1 MLCLCFIQRGLSK
14 NVSHHGWS
22 TTKNVKIT
30 LAKTIYSKL
39 NEWLKISYFEFS
51 FRFSSRKSQNQQ
63 KLAKKINYLKIQFR
77 SKNLTYFMNFNSLKI
92 VKIIPLQHSQKPY
105 SLNFSSKNKNKK
117 HTALFLDAQEL
128 HSQST
133 WKAND
138 WIFLTSVRNF
148 MFQRRRSF
156 LSGLGLNNFFKT
168 SCCLGLIKS

>member
-51 FRFSSRKSQNQQ
+51 FKFSSRKSQNQQ

-117 HTALFLDAQEL
+117 QQQLKKTHCTLSRRPRTAFSKHLESKRLDISDL
-128 HSQST
+128 C
-133 WKAND
+133 KK
-138 WIFLTSVRNF
+138 FSVPE
-148 MFQRRRSF
+148 
-156 LSGLGLNNFFKT
+156 T
-168 SCCLGLIKS
+168 

>member
-77 SKNLTYFMNFNSLKI
+77 SKNLTYFMNFSSLKI

-117 HTALFLDAQEL
+117 QQQLKKTHCTLSRRPRTAFSKHLESKRPDISDLCKKFYVPE
-128 HSQST
+128 T
-133 WKAND
+133 
-138 WIFLTSVRNF
+138 
-148 MFQRRRSF
+148 
-156 LSGLGLNNFFKT
+156 
-168 SCCLGLIKS
+168 

>member
-117 HTALFLDAQEL
+117 QQQLKKTHCTLSRRPRTAFSKHLESKRLDISDL
-128 HSQST
+128 C
-133 WKAND
+133 KK
-138 WIFLTSVRNF
+138 FSVPE
-148 MFQRRRSF
+148 
-156 LSGLGLNNFFKT
+156 T
-168 SCCLGLIKS
+168 

>member
-51 FRFSSRKSQNQQ
+51 FKFSSRKSQNQQ

-117 HTALFLDAQEL
+117 QQQLKKTHCTLSRRPRTAFSKHLESKRLDISDLCKKFYVPE
-128 HSQST
+128 T
-133 WKAND
+133 
-138 WIFLTSVRNF
+138 
-148 MFQRRRSF
+148 
-156 LSGLGLNNFFKT
+156 
-168 SCCLGLIKS
+168 

>member
-39 NEWLKISYFEFS
+39 NEWLKTSYFEFS

-117 HTALFLDAQEL
+117 QQQLKKTHCTLSRRPRTAFSKHLESKRLDISDLCKKFYVPE
-128 HSQST
+128 T
-133 WKAND
+133 
-138 WIFLTSVRNF
+138 
-148 MFQRRRSF
+148 
-156 LSGLGLNNFFKT
+156 
-168 SCCLGLIKS
+168 

>member
-92 VKIIPLQHSQKPY
+92 VKIIPLQHSEKPY

-117 HTALFLDAQEL
+117 QQQLKKTHCTLSRRPRTAFSKHLESKRLDISDLCKKFYVPE
-128 HSQST
+128 T
-133 WKAND
+133 
-138 WIFLTSVRNF
+138 
-148 MFQRRRSF
+148 
-156 LSGLGLNNFFKT
+156 
-168 SCCLGLIKS
+168 

>member
-105 SLNFSSKNKNKK
+105 SLNFSSKNKKQQQLKK
-117 HTALFLDAQEL
+117 THCTLSRRPRTAFSKHLESKRLDISDLCKKFYVPE
-128 HSQST
+128 T
-133 WKAND
+133 
-138 WIFLTSVRNF
+138 
-148 MFQRRRSF
+148 
-156 LSGLGLNNFFKT
+156 
-168 SCCLGLIKS
+168 

>member
-22 TTKNVKIT
+22 TRKNVKIT

-117 HTALFLDAQEL
+117 QQQLKKTHCTLSRRPRTAFSKHLESKRLDISDLCKKFYVPE
-128 HSQST
+128 T
-133 WKAND
+133 
-138 WIFLTSVRNF
+138 
-148 MFQRRRSF
+148 
-156 LSGLGLNNFFKT
+156 
-168 SCCLGLIKS
+168 

>member
-117 HTALFLDAQEL
+117 QQQLKKTHCTLSRRPRTAFSKHLESKQLDISDLCKKFYVPE
-128 HSQST
+128 T
-133 WKAND
+133 
-138 WIFLTSVRNF
+138 
-148 MFQRRRSF
+148 
-156 LSGLGLNNFFKT
+156 
-168 SCCLGLIKS
+168 